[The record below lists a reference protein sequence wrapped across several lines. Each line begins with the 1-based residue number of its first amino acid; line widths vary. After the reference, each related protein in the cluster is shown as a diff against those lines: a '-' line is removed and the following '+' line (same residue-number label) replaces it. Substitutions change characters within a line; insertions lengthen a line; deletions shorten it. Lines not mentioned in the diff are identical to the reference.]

1 MAVGIDEAG
10 INDDNDMLQEMRLVQ
25 KIHRLPGVRSAY
37 VPTSH
42 QILHMAT
49 VNGAKATLFDSQVG
63 ILEPGKRADAVLV
76 DLTAITEPYL
86 HPDTDMVDALVYRG
100 RASDVKTVVVDG
112 EVLMRDGRITKV
124 DKDAVWAELKQ
135 HMNRP
140 LAQNEIDRANLGRDL
155 LPYVNRFYEE
165 WGLPGGRPH
174 YLYNEAE

>member
-25 KIHRLPGVRSAY
+25 KIHRLPGVDSPS
-37 VPTSH
+37 PTAH

-63 ILEPGKRADAVLV
+63 TLEPGKRADAVLV
-76 DLTAITEPYL
+76 DLNSITEPYL

-100 RASDVKTVVVDG
+100 RASDVDTVIVDG

-124 DKDAVWAELKQ
+124 DKEAVWAELKKHMSRPMAQ
-135 HMNRP
+135 H
-140 LAQNEIDRANLGRDL
+140 EIDRGNLGRDL
-155 LPYVNRFYEE
+155 LPHVNEFYKG

-174 YLYNEAE
+174 YLYNETE